1 MMQSIFDTIFKK
13 SKQDFPLPEEW
24 NTVATGFFEY
34 LQIEKNY
41 SEHTIYNYLSDLYF
55 FFVFCL
61 KESIDIFDID
71 HLVLRSYFAELN
83 LEKKI
88 EKKTQSRKLSSLRT
102 FYKFLFREEK
112 VKENPVTF
120 IKFPKIK
127 KRIPKNFSPLEMTA
141 ILEHEDPENEKK
153 SPVIQAR
160 NKALLEVFYSTGMRV
175 SEIVDCKWENLSS
188 DKTQMKILGKGK
200 KERYVYFGQYAIQ
213 ALEEYESIYPYEKK
227 DIIFR
232 NFRGEGLTTR
242 GVRFILERFQ
252 KEIGFDRTIT
262 PHKFRHSFATDL
274 LDSGADIRYV
284 QELLGHT
291 SLSTTQIY
299 LTVSKEKL
307 KEVYRKAHPHAKL
320 KQDE

>member
-1 MMQSIFDTIFKK
+1 LSTIFDTIFKK
-13 SKQDFPLPEEW
+13 SKQDFPLPEQW
-24 NTVATGFFEY
+24 NALALGFFEY
-34 LQIEKNY
+34 LSIEKNY
-41 SEHTIYNYLSDLYF
+41 SDHTIYNYMSDLYF
-55 FFVFCL
+55 FFAFCL
-61 KESIDIFDID
+61 KEEIEILHID
-71 HLVLRSYFAELN
+71 HLVLRSYFAELS

-102 FYKFLFREEK
+102 FYKYLFREEI
-112 VKENPVTF
+112 VKENPVTS
-120 IKFPKIK
+120 IKFPRMK
-127 KRIPKNFSPLEMTA
+127 KRIPKNFSPLEMTK
-141 ILEHEDPENEKK
+141 ILEPEEVEESHK
-153 SPVIQAR
+153 SPVIQFR
-160 NKALLEVFYSTGMRV
+160 DKALLEVFYSTGMRV
-175 SEIVDCKWENLSS
+175 SEMVTCKWEDLSN

-200 KERYVYFGQYAIQ
+200 KERYVYLGVYAVK
-213 ALEEYESIYPYEKK
+213 ALEEYAEVYSYEKK
-227 DIIFR
+227 GILFR

-242 GVRFILERFQ
+242 GIRFILEKFQ
-252 KEIGFDRTIT
+252 RQIGLDKTIT